1 MSAFTESALIKKLG
15 DLNTSSQSIQTL
27 SLWLIHHRKHHSTIV
42 KIWFKELQKVLPNRK
57 LVFMYLANDVIQ
69 NSKKKGPEFSSSFS
83 TLLTKAFK
91 DISQRCEDDKTFTS
105 LTRIL
110 KIWDERGVYESDKIK
125 EFVTN
130 LKKSSTNAGNT
141 SNTKMEPPK
150 PPKAKLDDTPKKET
164 PTKRKTEEASTSNGS
179 DKKKPKFQLPTKV
192 TPMKDRVSSLIK
204 NEVVLEVNGTVETH
218 VTLSPHIAIGDPPE
232 PEELIKMFLE
242 LEETASSDAATRD
255 QITKLPPEVLDKEAL
270 NKLED
275 KEQAMKLS
283 LKVNDAVQLLKDY
296 NARLAAEMTE
306 RNKLTLM
313 LKDFQ
318 REQQELMTQAEQ
330 RLEEYAAKLLKIK
343 EVQKEVKNHLQNL
356 PDMSL
361 TNLPDVTG
369 GLAPLPSAGDLFNA
383 HH

>member
-1 MSAFTESALIKKLG
+1 
-15 DLNTSSQSIQTL
+15 
-27 SLWLIHHRKHHSTIV
+27 
-42 KIWFKELQKVLPNRK
+42 
-57 LVFMYLANDVIQ
+57 MYLANDVIQ

-83 TLLTKAFK
+83 TMLTKAFK
-91 DISQRCEDDKTFTS
+91 DISQYCEDDKTFTS

-110 KIWDERGVYESDKIK
+110 KIWDERGVYESDKIE

-130 LKKSSTNAGNT
+130 LKKSTTHTGNT

-150 PPKAKLDDTPKKET
+150 PPKAKLDETPKKET

-179 DKKKPKFQLPTKV
+179 DKKKPKIQSSTK
-192 TPMKDRVSSLIK
+192 TTLTKERERVSSVIK
-204 NEVVLEVNGTVETH
+204 NEVVLEVNGTVEKH

-255 QITKLPPEVLDKEAL
+255 KITKLPPEVSDKEAL

-283 LKVNDAVQLLKDY
+283 MKVNDAVQLLKDY

-306 RNKLTLM
+306 RNKLTC
-313 LKDFQ
+313 
-318 REQQELMTQAEQ
+318 
-330 RLEEYAAKLLKIK
+330 KLL
-343 EVQKEVKNHLQNL
+343 
-356 PDMSL
+356 
-361 TNLPDVTG
+361 
-369 GLAPLPSAGDLFNA
+369 DLFSYITGSYEILF
-383 HH
+383 